1 MKIPAPL
8 RVVGSILKS
17 TVVEWYDDDAS
28 RLAAS
33 LAFYTTLS
41 LAPLLLVAISI
52 AGIVFGDEAA
62 RGHVSTEVG
71 GLVGATG
78 AEAIETIL
86 ANAQD
91 TSQGVFA
98 AVVGAVVLLFGA
110 SGVFAELQAAM
121 DKIWEVKPKDGRGV
135 WGVVRDRFTSF
146 TMVLGVG
153 FLLLVSLIVSAVM
166 TAMTS
171 RLNVALGAVA
181 LGAQIL
187 HIVVSLAMT
196 TVIFA
201 LIFKVVPDAKIR
213 WRDVWVGALATSV
226 FFTVGKLLIGLYL
239 GHSTVASTYGAAG
252 SVVVILVWV
261 YYSAQLL
268 FFGAELTQVLT
279 RRWGR
284 VIEPA
289 DGAISIRQ
297 EPSLVPPA
305 PGAPPAEPTPP
316 GPIAGPPGRPSP
328 RSSAPPRA

>member
-1 MKIPAPL
+1 MKIPSPL
-8 RVVGSILKS
+8 RELWSILKA

-41 LAPLLLVAISI
+41 LAPLLLVSI
-52 AGIVFGDEAA
+52 AIAGLVFGEDVA

-71 GLVGATG
+71 GLVGERG
-78 AEAIETIL
+78 AEAIATIL
-86 ANAQD
+86 ENAKD
-91 TSQGVFA
+91 TSQGVVA
-98 AVVGAVVLLFGA
+98 ALVGAVVLLFGA

-121 DKIWEVKPKDGRGV
+121 DHIWEVKPKEGRGV

-146 TMVLGVG
+146 TMVVGVG
-153 FLLLVSLIVSAVM
+153 FLLLVSLVVSALM
-166 TAMTS
+166 SAMTS

-181 LGAQIL
+181 LVAQII
-187 HIVVSLAMT
+187 HIVVSLGMT
-196 TVIFA
+196 TVIFG

-213 WRDVWVGALATSV
+213 WRDVWIGAFATSI
-226 FFTVGKLLIGLYL
+226 FFTIGKLLISLYL
-239 GHSTVASTYGAAG
+239 GRSTVASTYGAAG
-252 SVVVILVWV
+252 SVIVILVWV

-289 DGAISIRQ
+289 DGAISIRE
-297 EPSLVPPA
+297 EPSLVPRSPRR
-305 PGAPPAEPTPP
+305 PPASLTPP
-316 GPIAGPPGRPSP
+316 GPIAGPPEQPPP
-328 RSSAPPRA
+328 RASAPPRG

>member
-52 AGIVFGDEAA
+52 AGIVFGQDAA

-121 DKIWEVKPKDGRGV
+121 DKIWEVKPRDGRGV

-146 TMVLGVG
+146 TMVVGVG
-153 FLLLVSLIVSAVM
+153 FLLLVSLVVSAVM

-279 RRWGR
+279 TRFGR
-284 VIEPA
+284 EIEPS
-289 DGAISIRQ
+289 DNAISLRNAPPAPGPAGTGAKTPQ
-297 EPSLVPPA
+297 APA
-305 PGAPPAEPTPP
+305 PGAPDRPA
-316 GPIAGPPGRPSP
+316 P
-328 RSSAPPRA
+328 RSPAPPS